1 MVKVKTTTKKKKGSY
16 PHVNVHVSSS
26 SNNTIMTAFSDK
38 TKAVVAWSSPGVV
51 GFKGARKATPFASQ
65 AAAED
70 LSNKMDGFSVKS
82 ISLIF
87 NGLGSGRDAALKTFQ
102 ARGFIVKTIADRTS
116 FPFNGVRMRRRRRV

>member
-1 MVKVKTTTKKKKGSY
+1 MVRVTKRSKKEIHS
-16 PHVNVHVSSS
+16 HVMVHISSS

-38 TKAVVAWSSPGVV
+38 TKAVVAWSSPGAV

-82 ISLIF
+82 ISIIF
-87 NGLGSGRDAALKTFQ
+87 RGLGNGRDAALKTFQ
-102 ARGFIVKTIADRTS
+102 TRGFMVKTIADRTS